1 MPRKPADPKIPAEPK
16 VPKTPRPAP
25 VKKPRKPEFSP
36 TRLRTFLSCPMM
48 YRLEYVDKVGKFYH
62 RARAGYTFG
71 STLHQA
77 LQTFHEDG
85 GSAAVSA
92 PELVAKMETVWQSQ
106 GYQNAEHEQA
116 HKEEA
121 AKILLTYH
129 AASQARAEETRPFLI
144 EKMLKWDMGP
154 FVLTGRIDRIDEH
167 LEDGALEI
175 VDYKSGRLG
184 VTEEDVKGALAM
196 SVYQLLAKRNSP
208 DRRVFATIHALRGG
222 VTASA
227 SYTEEEMLEL
237 EEDLRGVG
245 ITILEKDFEAARPI
259 PLPYVC
265 PNCDFLP
272 LCTRAWKREGRDYV
286 AELEVN

>member
-1 MPRKPADPKIPAEPK
+1 MARKPAEPKIPAEPK
-16 VPKTPRPAP
+16 VPKPPKPAP

-36 TRLRTFLSCPMM
+36 TRLRAFLSCPMM
-48 YRLEYVDKVGKFYH
+48 YRLDYVEKVGKFYH
-62 RARAGYTFG
+62 RARAGFTFG

-106 GYQNAEHEQA
+106 GYESLEHEQA

-121 AKILLTYH
+121 AKILTIYH
-129 AASQARAEETRPFLI
+129 AASEARAEQTKPFLI
-144 EKMLKWDMGP
+144 EKMLKWDMVP
-154 FVLTGRIDRIDEH
+154 FVLTGRIDRSDEH

-196 SVYQLLAKRNSP
+196 SVYQLLAKRNNP

-227 SYTEEEMLEL
+227 SYTDSEMLEL

-245 ITILEKDFEAARPI
+245 ITILEKDFEAVHPV
-259 PLPYVC
+259 PVPYVC
-265 PNCDFLP
+265 PGCDFLP
-272 LCTRAWKREGRDYV
+272 LCTRSWKREGRDYL
-286 AELEVN
+286 AELAVG